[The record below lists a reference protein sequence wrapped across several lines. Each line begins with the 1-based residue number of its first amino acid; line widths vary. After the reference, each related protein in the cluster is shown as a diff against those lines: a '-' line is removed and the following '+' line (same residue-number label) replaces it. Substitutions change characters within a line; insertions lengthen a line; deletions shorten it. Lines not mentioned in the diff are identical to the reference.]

1 MLVTYRLSCSAHCL
15 ISLDVLTPDAA
26 CGCSP
31 VGTCCWLE
39 LSAEIKQEKKWGEL
53 TLARSILL
61 LFAVVQP
68 HSKGMHSLACSPA
81 APCTTPRCPSPWLR
95 LITSSCLFLMRAMT
109 ASARRI
115 PALCAHSHIQ
125 LDPAVPRGD
134 ATCPPSHWDPLGCCF
149 PPSLDSP
156 AQWLCSAP
164 AAVRRFCVE
173 RDLKRHSK

>member
-134 ATCPPSHWDPLGCCF
+134 ATCPLGSIGIRWGAVFLRPWTPQHNGC
-149 PPSLDSP
+149 
-156 AQWLCSAP
+156 AQPQRLCDAS
-164 AAVRRFCVE
+164 VWNE
-173 RDLKRHSK
+173 I